1 MRRIFKG
8 LIFLVVIM
16 VVFLIVMSIQVSRN
30 NDNQF
35 GQKEFVIESGKG
47 VRAISK
53 NLFDAGIIRSKFWFD
68 VYVFVKGEKTSFF
81 DGTFNLKTNTSTKN
95 IIKELLSQR
104 ATKEIEIKIL
114 EGWNLADI
122 DDYLSKQQVLKPGE
136 FNEYC
141 DSVKGNRLL
150 QLSIENEW
158 PLLREKPAA
167 ASLEGFLY
175 PDTYRV
181 YKQTTA
187 EEIVH
192 KMIDNFHV
200 KVDQA
205 LRDEIKKQNKD
216 FYQVLTLASIVEKEM
231 YGYENRQKVAD
242 VFQKRLNAGMALQSD
257 ATVNYITKKGTV
269 RPSLEDTKTDSLYN
283 TYKYPGLPPTPICN
297 PSIEAIKSV
306 VYPQANPYWYF
317 LTTPDGEIIFS
328 KDHDEHIK
336 NVNKYLN

>member
-35 GQKEFVIESGKG
+35 GQKEFVIESGQG

-136 FNEYC
+136 FNEVIGCY
-141 DSVKGNRLL
+141 S
-150 QLSIENEW
+150 
-158 PLLREKPAA
+158 
-167 ASLEGFLY
+167 
-175 PDTYRV
+175 
-181 YKQTTA
+181 
-187 EEIVH
+187 
-192 KMIDNFHV
+192 
-200 KVDQA
+200 
-205 LRDEIKKQNKD
+205 
-216 FYQVLTLASIVEKEM
+216 
-231 YGYENRQKVAD
+231 
-242 VFQKRLNAGMALQSD
+242 
-257 ATVNYITKKGTV
+257 
-269 RPSLEDTKTDSLYN
+269 
-283 TYKYPGLPPTPICN
+283 
-297 PSIEAIKSV
+297 
-306 VYPQANPYWYF
+306 
-317 LTTPDGEIIFS
+317 
-328 KDHDEHIK
+328 
-336 NVNKYLN
+336 